1 MPADLAF
8 MAMAHERLGHEQEA
22 REHLRQL
29 REAMR
34 DPEVAD
40 SRDNRTH
47 LAEAETFFS
56 AAESAGGR
64 LADR

>member
-1 MPADLAF
+1 
-8 MAMAHERLGHEQEA
+8 
-22 REHLRQL
+22 
-29 REAMR
+29 MR